1 MIVQFRLNKD
11 FGKVL
16 ENLVSN
22 QFLGLEVLG
31 QDE

>member
-1 MIVQFRLNKD
+1 MIVQFRLNID

-16 ENLVSN
+16 ENLVLN